1 MRSKHGVSPN
11 LIYLQSAR
19 IQFVFDA
26 RARIGKRISSLFRL
40 YNTRLWPAF
49 GRQSLVWSSFEY
61 SYTRLASRLRRS
73 ARSLNTERKC
83 LETAET
89 TKSLNTERKCLETAE
104 PTKSLN
110 TERKCLETGKRQN
123 PLNTES
129 VLKQGKNNKTFCWP
143 KKMWQTGGTEWHG
156 GHWLRKVS
164 GNRETTKSLEYGKC
178 QKRETTKSP

>member
-1 MRSKHGVSPN
+1 MWLSESPPGRSELGPSAGGRGWGNNWGRLLFVITSRRSEFGDHRSGGGGGGGRHVGQRLSWFEN
-11 LIYLQSAR
+11 HWVGDQQGHCSQHHLIM
-19 IQFVFDA
+19 FKDFN
-26 RARIGKRISSLFRL
+26 G
-40 YNTRLWPAF
+40 TRLWPAF

-110 TERKCLETGKRQN
+110 TERKCLETVKRQN
-123 PLNTES
+123 PL
-129 VLKQGKNNKTFCWP
+129 VVVKT
-143 KKMWQTGGTEWHG
+143 
-156 GHWLRKVS
+156 
-164 GNRETTKSLEYGKC
+164 
-178 QKRETTKSP
+178 

>member
-1 MRSKHGVSPN
+1 MRESLKCDWFEN
-11 LIYLQSAR
+11 LDLCHYCLKISEQESFP
-19 IQFVFDA
+19 ICKVFHE
-26 RARIGKRISSLFRL
+26 
-40 YNTRLWPAF
+40 TRLWPAF

-129 VLKQGKNNKTFCWP
+129 VWKQEKGKILWR
-143 KKMWQTGGTEWHG
+143 
-156 GHWLRKVS
+156 RKVS
-164 GNRETTKSLEYGKC
+164 RNRKMAKSFEYGKSLEIGKWQNPLC
-178 QKRETTKSP
+178 AKKSVWRGLPNDLLDV